1 MSEDKYTNKMK
12 TYRDILKWGDKREEK
27 LDSGMIKVL
36 KQKLNISDT
45 DFAGKYL
52 PGNDEIIIEK
62 EIQIPDNII
71 QKFIE
76 ISGQENVSLKNED
89 RASHSFGK
97 SYPELLKLRL
107 SKIENPPDLVLYPKS
122 TDDVVQIVKICNEE
136 NIAIIPFGGGS
147 SVTLA
152 LEARKGG
159 LSLDLTRHMNHV
171 LNVSEVNHSVKVQA
185 GMYGPAF
192 EKYLNGYSNGYT
204 CGHFPQSFEYSTVGG
219 WIAARGAGTYSTGYG
234 KIEEMVLALKIV
246 SPSGIIETK
255 DYPADAEAW
264 DLNHIFIGSEGVLG
278 VIVEATLK
286 IRKYQPDNATYAS
299 FLFKDF
305 ESAVNTMRQTMQA
318 GYGKPHLFRISDP
331 EETDVAFKVKG
342 FEGTLSDWFLKL
354 KGYKPAKRTLMFVV
368 IEGDKDYARFVKNK
382 IKKTAKKNS
391 GFYIGGSPTKKWLE
405 QRYSS
410 AYARDPL
417 MDLGIITDTLETAVT
432 WENLIPLWSEIRAY
446 LDKRSLTTAMVHLSH
461 VYENGANLYVTFLSP
476 MKRGDELEDY
486 YAVHKGLMDTIIQNK
501 GSISHHHGVGR
512 VLAPW
517 MKQQSNEVELG
528 LYQATKDSLDPKGI
542 MNPGGMFGLK

>member
-1 MSEDKYTNKMK
+1 MNMK

-27 LDSGMIKVL
+27 LDGGMIEVL
-36 KQKLNISDT
+36 KHKLNISDV

-52 PGNDEIIIEK
+52 PGNDEIKIER
-62 EIQIPDNII
+62 EIQIPENII
-71 QKFIE
+71 QKFIN
-76 ISGQENVSLKNED
+76 ICDKENVSKTNDE

-122 TDDVVQIVKICNEE
+122 TDEVVEIVKICNDED
-136 NIAIIPFGGGS
+136 ISIIPFGGGS

-159 LSLDLTRHMNHV
+159 ISLDLTRYMNKV
-171 LNVSEVNHSVKVQA
+171 LNVSEINHSVKVQA

-192 EKYLNGYSNGYT
+192 EKYLNEYSNGYT

-234 KIEEMVLALKIV
+234 KIEDMVLALKV
-246 SPSGIIETK
+246 VTPSGIIETK

-264 DLNHIFIGSEGVLG
+264 DLNQVFIGSEGVLG

-286 IRKYQPDNATYAS
+286 IRKHQTKDASYAS

-305 ESAVNTMRQTMQA
+305 ESAVTTMRQTMQA
-318 GYGKPHLFRISDP
+318 GFGKPHLFRISDP
-331 EETDVAFKVKG
+331 EETDIAFKVKG
-342 FEGTLSDWFLKL
+342 FDGSLSDKFLKL
-354 KGYKPAKRTLMFVV
+354 KGYKQGQRAIMFAA
-368 IEGDKDYARFVKNK
+368 IEGDKEYAQFVKNK

-391 GFYIGGSPTKKWLE
+391 GFHIGGEPTRKWLE

-432 WENLIPLWSEIRAY
+432 WENLINLWNEIRVY
-446 LDKRSLTTAMVHLSH
+446 LDKRPITTAMVHLSH

-476 MKRGDELEDY
+476 MKRGDELKDY
-486 YAVHKGLMDTIIQNK
+486 WDLHKGLMDVIIQNR
-501 GSISHHHGVGR
+501 GSVSHHHGVGR

-517 MKQQSNEVELG
+517 LKQQSSKAELG
-528 LYQATKDSLDPKGI
+528 LYQAIKDNLDPKGI
-542 MNPGGMFGLK
+542 MNPGGMLGLK

>member
-1 MSEDKYTNKMK
+1 MK
-12 TYRDILKWGDKREEK
+12 TYRDILKWGDKREEE

-36 KQKLNISDT
+36 KQKLNISAT

-52 PGNDEIIIEK
+52 PGNE
-62 EIQIPDNII
+62 EIQIEREIQITENIT

-76 ISGQENVSLKNED
+76 ISGWENVSQQINE
-89 RASHSFGK
+89 RANHAFGK

-107 SKIENPPDLVLYPKS
+107 SKIDNPPDLVIYPKS
-122 TDDVVQIVKICNEE
+122 TDEVEQIVKICNEE
-136 NIAIIPFGGGS
+136 NIAIIPFGAGS

-159 LSLDLTRHMNHV
+159 ISLDLTRHMNQV
-171 LNVSEVNHSVKVQA
+171 LSVSEVNHSVKVQA
-185 GMYGPAF
+185 GMYGPVF
-192 EKYLNGYSNGYT
+192 EKHLNNYGDGYT
-204 CGHFPQSFEYSTVGG
+204 CGHFPQSFEFSTVGG

-234 KIEEMVLALKIV
+234 KIEDMVLALKV
-246 SPSGIIETK
+246 VTPSGIVETK

-264 DLNHIFIGSEGVLG
+264 DLNHVFIGSEGVIG

-286 IRKYQPDNATYAS
+286 VRKYQPNNASYAS

-331 EETDVAFKVKG
+331 EETDIAFKIKD
-342 FEGTLSDWFLKL
+342 FEGTFADWFLKL
-354 KGYKPAKRTLMFVV
+354 KGYKPGKRTLMFVA
-368 IEGDKDYARFVKNK
+368 IEGDKEYAQFVKNK

-391 GFYIGGSPTKKWLE
+391 GFHIGGSPTKKWLE

-432 WENLIPLWSEIRAY
+432 WENLIPLWREIRAY
-446 LDKRSLTTAMVHLSH
+446 LDERPLTTSMVHLSH

-486 YAVHKGLMDTIIQNK
+486 YDLHKGLMDTIVQNK

-517 MKQQSNEVELG
+517 MKQQSSEVELG
-528 LYQATKDSLDPKGI
+528 LYQAIKDNLDPKGI

>member
-1 MSEDKYTNKMK
+1 MK
-12 TYRDILKWGDKREEK
+12 TYRDIFKWGDKREEK
-27 LDSGMIKVL
+27 LDNGMLKVL

-52 PGNDEIIIEK
+52 PGNDELKIEK
-62 EIQIPDNII
+62 EIQISENII
-71 QKFIE
+71 TKFTE
-76 ISGQENVSLKNED
+76 LCGSENVLRTNEE
-89 RASHSFGK
+89 RANHSYGK

-107 SKIENPPDLVLYPKS
+107 SKIENPPDLVIYPKS
-122 TDDVVQIVKICNEE
+122 THEVTEIVRICNEE
-136 NIAIIPFGGGS
+136 NISIIPFGAGS
-147 SVTLA
+147 SVTAA
-152 LEARKGG
+152 LEAPNGG
-159 LSLDLTRHMNHV
+159 ISLDLTRHMNKV
-171 LNVSEVNHSVKVQA
+171 LNVSELNHSTTVQA
-185 GMYGPAF
+185 GMLGPDF
-192 EKYLNGYSNGYT
+192 EKYLNNYADGYT
-204 CGHFPQSFEYSTVGG
+204 CGHFPQSFEFSTVGG

-234 KIEEMVLALKIV
+234 KIEEMVLSLKV
-246 SPSGIIETK
+246 VTPLGLIETK

-286 IRKYQPDNATYAS
+286 IRTYQPNNASYAS

-331 EETDVAFKVKG
+331 TETDIAFKVKE
-342 FEGTLSDWFLKL
+342 FDGTLSDWFLKL
-354 KGYKPAKRTLMFVV
+354 KGYKPEKRTLMFVA
-368 IEGDKDYARFVKNK
+368 IEGDKQYAQFVKNK

-391 GFYIGGSPTKKWLE
+391 GFYIGTSPTKKWLE

-432 WENLIPLWSEIRAY
+432 WENLIPLWTEIRAY
-446 LDKRSLTTAMVHLSH
+446 LNKRPYTTTMVHLSH

-476 MKRGDELEDY
+476 MKRGNELEDY
-486 YAVHKGLMDTIIQNK
+486 YDFHKGLVDTIVKNK
-501 GSISHHHGVGR
+501 GSLSHHHGVGR
-512 VLAPW
+512 ALAAW
-517 MKQQSNEVELG
+517 MKQQHSESEIG
-528 LYQATKDSLDPKGI
+528 LYQAIKDKLDPKGI
-542 MNPGGMFGLK
+542 MNTGGMLGLK